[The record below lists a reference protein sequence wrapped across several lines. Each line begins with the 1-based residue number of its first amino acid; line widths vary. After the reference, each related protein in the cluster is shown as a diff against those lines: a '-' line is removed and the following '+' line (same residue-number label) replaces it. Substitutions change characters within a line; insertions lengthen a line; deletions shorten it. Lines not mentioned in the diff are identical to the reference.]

1 MRRRRATKREVLPD
15 PKYGSKVLSKF
26 INIIMLQGKKS
37 TAEKIVYGA
46 LDEVKKKS
54 QKEDP
59 LEVFLK
65 ALDNARP
72 RMELKPRRVGGATY
86 QIPIEIKQDRGT
98 TVVFRWIRDFARAKK
113 GKPMKQRLADEIM
126 QAYQNQGSA
135 IKKKQ
140 DTHKMAEA
148 NRAFA
153 HFRW

>member
-1 MRRRRATKREVLPD
+1 MRRRRAPKRDTLPD
-15 PKYGSKVLSKF
+15 PKYGSKLISKF
-26 INIIMLQGKKS
+26 INTVMLQGKKS
-37 TAEKIVYGA
+37 IAEKIVYGA
-46 LDEVKKKS
+46 LDALKEKAGNPDRLDVFKK
-54 QKEDP
+54 
-59 LEVFLK
+59 
-65 ALDNARP
+65 AIDNARP

-86 QIPIEIKQDRGT
+86 QIPIEVKQERGT
-98 TVVFRWIRDFARAKK
+98 DIAMRWIRDFAKNKK
-113 GKPMKQRLADEIM
+113 GKPMQVCLAEEIL